1 MGRVAVLR
9 NKVLWCLALL
19 STAAVV
25 ALAPSGGAAD
35 DPAAIFVHAVAVQD
49 DGKIVAAGQSN
60 AGGLVDFAVLRFNSD
75 GSPDTGFGDGGRV
88 VTDLGTDQDVANDV
102 AIQRDGKIVAVG
114 SAMALG
120 SSSIALARY
129 ETDGTLDTSFGSNG
143 RVTTS
148 LGGSVDQASGV
159 VVQDDGKL
167 VVAGSHDVLG
177 GQYLQAVL
185 ARYDIDGALDSSLDG
200 DGIVTTP
207 LGFAAATSVALQR
220 DGKIVAA
227 GFSGHLQ
234 AGEFAVWR
242 YNADGSVDAGFGS
255 DGVVLTQ
262 FAPGDFQS
270 ASAVAIQKNG
280 RIVVAGLRE
289 DESFNTDL
297 ALARYTRDGALDDHF
312 GTGGKV
318 TADFGGRESIGDIAL
333 QRNGRIVASATERL
347 IQYDSDG
354 HLDGNF
360 GDHGVVSNVTP
371 GALAIQRDWKIVSAT
386 GAEIARYNR
395 DGSPDT
401 GFGDSGKV
409 TIG

>member
-1 MGRVAVLR
+1 M
-9 NKVLWCLALL
+9 LWCLALL

-25 ALAPSGGAAD
+25 ALAPSGRAAD
-35 DPAAIFVHAVAVQD
+35 DPATIFVNALAVQD
-49 DGKIVAAGQSN
+49 DGKIVAAGTSN
-60 AGGLVDFAVLRFNSD
+60 IGGLLDFAALRFNSD
-75 GSPDTGFGDGGRV
+75 GSPDTGFGDGGKV
-88 VTDLGTDQDVANDV
+88 VTDLGTDQDIASDV
-102 AIQRDGKIVAVG
+102 AIQSDGKIVVVGRTFAPGGGSFAV
-114 SAMALG
+114 
-120 SSSIALARY
+120 ARY
-129 ETDGTLDTSFGSNG
+129 QTDGTRDSSFGDDG
-143 RVTTS
+143 LVTTN
-148 LGGSVDQASGV
+148 LGGSFDGASAA

-167 VVAGSHDVLG
+167 VVAGAHDVLDG
-177 GQYLQAVL
+177 LYLESAL
-185 ARYDIDGALDSSLDG
+185 IRYNADGTLDTSFDG
-200 DGIVTTP
+200 DGSVTTP
-207 LGFAAATSVALQR
+207 LGYAGAGAVALQR

-289 DESFNTDL
+289 DESFNTDF
-297 ALARYTRDGALDDHF
+297 ALARYTRDGSLDPQF

-318 TADFGGRESIGDIAL
+318 TADFGGREAIGDIAL
-333 QRNGRIVASATERL
+333 QRNGEIVASGDKLVR
-347 IQYDSDG
+347 YDSHG
-354 HLDGNF
+354 SLDPSF
-360 GDHGVVSNVTP
+360 GDDGLVNAAA
-371 GALAIQRDWKIVSAT
+371 GAVAIQGDWKIVTA
-386 GAEIARYNR
+386 GGVEIARYNR

-401 GFGDSGKV
+401 GFGDGGKV